1 MLNQEIYAKDPLANK
16 QANNGVAEV
25 KDDLSAQAQA
35 QAQAHN
41 TLRYELD
48 TFV

>member
-1 MLNQEIYAKDPLANK
+1 MLNQETYAKDPLANK

-25 KDDLSAQAQA
+25 KDDLSAQAQ
-35 QAQAHN
+35 N